1 MTDTLGTSSSGADP
15 IRVTVGRI
23 VDYVQVSQRRRVAVI
38 AGVSFLF
45 WLVVELAAN
54 LGIWPLVV
62 AVGLVAYLYVQNTA
76 QETLAASAYG
86 TGVLAVG
93 VALFL
98 VYQSVAGGS
107 TEPVA
112 DTVVRLS
119 GWPLA
124 GVVLIAAGVWLH
136 RVDL

>member
-1 MTDTLGTSSSGADP
+1 MTDTGGASSSGAGP
-15 IRVTVGRI
+15 LKVAVGRV
-23 VDYVQVSQRRRVAVI
+23 VDYVQVSQRRRMALIV
-38 AGVSFLF
+38 GVSFLF
-45 WLVVELAAN
+45 WLVIELAAN

-62 AVGLVAYLYVQNTA
+62 AVGLVAYLYVQKTA

-86 TGVLAVG
+86 TGLLAVG
-93 VALFL
+93 VAAFL

-124 GVVLIAAGVWLH
+124 GIVLIAVGIWLH